1 MESRLFTHA
10 VLDTDEGHCYAGEC
24 VETVI
29 AGASFLRLTV
39 PSGAFLFFR
48 GDSLRRITPCT
59 PAFARAAGLA
69 MMQPLAHVHLPD
81 AAADGS
87 PAGEAAA
94 TVAEMDSA
102 DEAIYQNGY
111 EDGLQAGY
119 DTAMEEYA
127 EAHAFME
134 SEASVREAEAVRWDG
149 VDQRQ
154 KVLLPGDP
162 GFPADTALSEF
173 LRGAEAA

>member
-1 MESRLFTHA
+1 MASNLFTHA

-59 PAFARAAGLA
+59 PAFARAAGEA

-81 AAADGS
+81 SAGESPAAA
-87 PAGEAAA
+87 AAA
-94 TVAEMDSA
+94 TVGEIDVDDAV
-102 DEAIYQNGY
+102 YQNGY
-111 EDGLQAGY
+111 EDGIEAGY
-119 DTAMEEYA
+119 EAAMEEYA
-127 EAHAFME
+127 EEQAF
-134 SEASVREAEAVRWDG
+134 REAEASVWAADA
-149 VDQRQ
+149 RQ
-154 KVLLPGDP
+154 KVLVPGDP
-162 GFPADTALSEF
+162 GFPPDAELPEF
-173 LRGAEAA
+173 LRGRQDAAAA